1 MPDIVWI
8 DGQWQ
13 DRETARV
20 SVMDHGLL
28 YGDGVFEGLRAYHG
42 RIFRLEEH
50 LARLEASA
58 RAILLPLPMPRPELA
73 ALHVEVLRRSGLE
86 QAYLRTVL
94 TRGAG
99 DLGLDLR
106 KCPTPS
112 LIIIAATLKMFPPE
126 KFEAGIR
133 VVTAG
138 TPAPHREALSPRVKS
153 LNYLSHVMAKH
164 EGSLAGAD
172 EVLMLDAAG
181 QVLEGSGQNLFVV
194 TRGALRTPPAW
205 VGILKGV
212 TRDVILELATGAG
225 IPVRE
230 EPLTRYDVYTAD
242 EAFLTGTASEVV
254 PIRSLDGRELAARG
268 PGPITRQLLAAFHDL
283 VARDG

>member
-1 MPDIVWI
+1 MPDVIWI
-8 DGQWQ
+8 DGEWH
-13 DRETARV
+13 DRASARI

-28 YGDGVFEGLRAYHG
+28 YGDGVFEGLRAYNG
-42 RIFRLEEH
+42 RIFRLAEH

-58 RAILLPLPMPRPELA
+58 RAILLPVPQSRDELA
-73 ALHVEVLRRSGLE
+73 ELHREVLRRSGLE

-112 LIIIAATLKMFPPE
+112 LIIIATTLKMFPPE

-153 LNYLSHVMAKH
+153 LNYLPHVMAKH

-194 TRGALRTPPAW
+194 TDGVVRTPPAW

-212 TRDVILELATGAG
+212 TRDAIIELAQAAG
-225 IPVRE
+225 LRVRE

-254 PIRSLDGRELAARG
+254 PIRSLDGRDLAARG
-268 PGPITRQLLAAFHDL
+268 PGPVTRQLLAAFHEL
-283 VARDG
+283 VAREG